1 MCAWRNEV
9 GVFFRLLWVGRS
21 WKPEEGRKALIM
33 FRGWRWKVGGG
44 IGGREERIGVK
55 YVLRL
60 GIVFNLK
67 LSWMLCV
74 MCCYHSRSR
83 AGGRLVGLEPYV
95 SDVSYWYSDKV
106 SR

>member
-55 YVLRL
+55 YVLQL
-60 GIVFNLK
+60 ALAFGAV
-67 LSWMLCV
+67 CV
-74 MCCYHSRSR
+74 DCCYHSRSR
-83 AGGRLVGLEPYV
+83 AGGRFSGLEPCV
-95 SDVSYWYSDKV
+95 LDDLPM
-106 SR
+106 